1 MKDRLRETVFS
12 SGPSVVEVPAA
23 ETTVELSEFDTHTQV
38 QATTITIEY
47 GAASDG
53 DGAATITMSVN
64 GSPEGGDGQDGKIT
78 ISPGTPYTTSW
89 IFEATTLS
97 LSFTSRQTAFVFTG
111 EATTIV
117 TIPTEHTH
125 VTVDGV
131 ETAVDLPGL
140 TTTLTVSSAS
150 NVIVDLPEVTTTLE
164 FTAETYTLT
173 VDAHTAEANTCNG
186 VSLDGAAAGSACVL
200 ALTTTVVLPTATP
213 SILYLHATGLTTA
226 FTLPGITTTLIPEQ
240 TITIVEVERKIS
252 FHGYTGLPRY

>member
-1 MKDRLRETVFS
+1 MFPVAPL
-12 SGPSVVEVPAA
+12 VVEVPAA

-38 QATTITIEY
+38 QATTLTIEY

-64 GSPEGGDGQDGKIT
+64 GKTEGGDGNGVINIT
-78 ISPGTPYTTSW
+78 PGTPYTTSW
-89 IFEATTLS
+89 IFDATTLS
-97 LSFTSRQTAFVFTG
+97 LSFSSRQPAFVFTG

-131 ETAVDLPGL
+131 ETAINLPGL

-150 NVIVDLPEVTTTLE
+150 NVIVNLPEVTTTLE
-164 FTAETYTLT
+164 FTAETYALT
-173 VDAHTAEANTCNG
+173 VDAYSVTEANTCNG
-186 VSLDGAAAGSACVL
+186 ESLAGAVSDSVCVL
-200 ALTTTVVLPTATP
+200 GLTTTVILPTAAP

-226 FTLPGITTTLIPEQ
+226 FTLPGITT
-240 TITIVEVERKIS
+240 S
-252 FHGYTGLPRY
+252 F